1 MTIVIPM
8 AGEGSRFARTGYPL
22 PKPLIEV
29 DGMPMFIRAARSL
42 PLEYAKEIIFPVLK
56 RHIDEFEIKE
66 RILRAFHGL
75 PVKVLALDQCTR
87 GQAET
92 VRLAINNCSTTESL
106 LIFNSDSAFEADLH
120 RQLMDLHQNTAG
132 ALQYF
137 HSDHP
142 RWSFMR
148 LNPDG
153 NVIETAEKKVISNHA
168 STGLYFFK
176 SIGDFMVEF
185 DQLEAHA
192 GELYIAPMYNSMI
205 RKGYRIAAL
214 PSGKYFCFGT
224 PEDLTAHTNGKYY
237 TANSRSVQNKD

>member
-1 MTIVIPM
+1 M
-8 AGEGSRFARTGYPL
+8 AGEGSRFARTGQLL

-42 PLEYAKEIIFPVLK
+42 PLEYASEIIFPVLK
-56 RHIDEFEIKE
+56 RHIDEFQIND
-66 RILRAFHGL
+66 RILNEFQGL
-75 PVKVLALDQCTR
+75 PVRVLALDRCTR

-106 LIFNSDSAFEADLH
+106 VVFNSDSAFEADLH
-120 RQLMDLHQNTAG
+120 RQLMGLDQNTAG

-148 LNPDG
+148 LNADG
-153 NVIETAEKKVISNHA
+153 NVIETAEKKVISNYA
-168 STGLYFFK
+168 STGLYYFK

-185 DQLEAHA
+185 DQLEVHA

-205 RKGYRIAAL
+205 RKGHRIAAL
-214 PSGKYFCFGT
+214 PLGRYFCFGT
-224 PEDLTAHTNGKYY
+224 PEDLTAHMNGKYY
-237 TANSRSVQNKD
+237 TVNSSSVLN